1 MLIVFGWSAYRVANR
16 SIVSQKIHILEDQAI
31 HLAGALANVYSKSR
45 SLAQIQQAL
54 DRHNINENYVDII
67 TDRAGQPVITGKLN
81 KIFDIDINKFPKET
95 FFNPDNKAGDA
106 HIDKHH
112 YVWIHVPIPDTAY
125 NLLHVLQGARHSTGL
140 LSGLAFEMVAT
151 AALILW
157 FAVWAALILS
167 TQISRKLKVQTDALE
182 YQSTHDALTDLP
194 NRTLL
199 HRDLENKIKEAHKD
213 DRSLALVMID
223 LDRFKEINDTL
234 GHDNGDALLKE
245 VGACLSN
252 VLWESD
258 SIARMGGD
266 EFALLLPITSSS
278 HCKIVVSKIQN
289 VMREPFLLDGMPLE
303 IGASLGIA
311 TYPEHAKDAG
321 SLIRCAEVAMYIA
334 KDNGEPYSYYDP
346 ERDPHS
352 LKRLKISSDLRL
364 AAEKKQFSLYYQP
377 KMAMESRQ
385 IIGVEALIRWIHPE
399 YGFISPDEFIP
410 LAEQSGAIKP
420 LTEWVLDTA
429 IKQCVKWNE
438 QGIPLTVSV
447 NLSARSLHDAEL
459 PEQIDAMLKTYGL
472 PASQLELEITET
484 AIMMDPDRASEILN
498 RLHSAGMKLS
508 IDDFGTGYTSLS
520 YLKQL
525 PVDDIK
531 IDKSF
536 VMNMVE
542 DHDNAVIVQSIISLA
557 HSMGRGVI
565 AEGVESKAIIDEL
578 SKLGCDTIQGY
589 FLSRPAPPSDFEE
602 WLQGDAV
609 SSEPDLKYQA
619 I

>member
-1 MLIVFGWSAYRVANR
+1 
-16 SIVSQKIHILEDQAI
+16 
-31 HLAGALANVYSKSR
+31 
-45 SLAQIQQAL
+45 
-54 DRHNINENYVDII
+54 
-67 TDRAGQPVITGKLN
+67 
-81 KIFDIDINKFPKET
+81 
-95 FFNPDNKAGDA
+95 
-106 HIDKHH
+106 
-112 YVWIHVPIPDTAY
+112 
-125 NLLHVLQGARHSTGL
+125 
-140 LSGLAFEMVAT
+140 
-151 AALILW
+151 
-157 FAVWAALILS
+157 
-167 TQISRKLKVQTDALE
+167 
-182 YQSTHDALTDLP
+182 
-194 NRTLL
+194 
-199 HRDLENKIKEAHKD
+199 
-213 DRSLALVMID
+213 
-223 LDRFKEINDTL
+223 
-234 GHDNGDALLKE
+234 
-245 VGACLSN
+245 
-252 VLWESD
+252 
-258 SIARMGGD
+258 MGGD

-278 HCKIVVSKIQN
+278 HCKIVVSKIQK

-311 TYPEHAKDAG
+311 TYPEHARDAG

-447 NLSARSLHDAEL
+447 NLSARSLHDTEL

-536 VMNMVE
+536 VMNMIE